1 MIVSYETLRTL
12 QDELAGAPIGLLLAD
27 EGHRLKN
34 AGKLWDS
41 PAKAKLTFRHTYLPI
56 PHRFECAKK
65 SHPHWYTYPKRF
77 IRILCPAQLRK
88 PRIPRFQA

>member
-34 AGKLWDS
+34 AGEL
-41 PAKAKLTFRHTYLPI
+41 HLP
-56 PHRFECAKK
+56 
-65 SHPHWYTYPKRF
+65 YPV
-77 IRILCPAQLRK
+77 Q
-88 PRIPRFQA
+88 

>member
-34 AGKLWDS
+34 AGKLQGAPDKWL
-41 PAKAKLTFRHTYLPI
+41 KADDQ
-56 PHRFECAKK
+56 
-65 SHPHWYTYPKRF
+65 
-77 IRILCPAQLRK
+77 IRSLSK
-88 PRIPRFQA
+88 PSLL